1 MLIYSLFYLLIT
13 VTFLFHRKV
22 VPSQRKI
29 LLALFFLALI
39 LFAGL
44 RGSVGSDTPGYAQH
58 FQLAADAD
66 GARLLLLQVEPA
78 FVSLLYFLRQLSESS
93 LFFIFSY
100 SLIQSFIIWRIYSR
114 IEKKL
119 FILIYVLL
127 FYVQFHFNT
136 LRAGTATLLLLYSL
150 VEDRRSLK
158 YLAIILAPGF
168 HASILIFYPFFVF
181 KPNFKNFAIAA
192 IAILL
197 SYLFLS
203 DLIIQFYE
211 KGAGYSDY
219 GKYLQKGYSTLSI
232 IFTPYILL
240 SILLIKNASLQFK
253 LSGVALILSYLLGN
267 IFPIAYRLII
277 ISQVFYFY
285 FMLESLNNNL
295 FEKVK
300 LFVFWP
306 FFSILFALN
315 LLGIMNEGKNLE
327 FRVNS
332 GELPIRVFN
341 STTIPYKLYWNDPN
355 VRDF

>member
-1 MLIYSLFYLLIT
+1 MLTYSLFYLLIT

-44 RGSVGSDTPGYAQH
+44 RGSVGADTPAYARF

-78 FVSLLYFLRQLSESS
+78 FVALLYFLRQLSESS

-100 SLIQSFIIWRIYSR
+100 SLIQSFLIWRIYSK

-158 YLAIILAPGF
+158 YLAVILAPGF
-168 HASILIFYPFFVF
+168 HASILIFYPLFVF
-181 KPNFKNFAIAA
+181 KPNLKSFAIAA

-197 SYLFLS
+197 SYLF
-203 DLIIQFYE
+203 YP
-211 KGAGYSDY
+211 
-219 GKYLQKGYSTLSI
+219 T
-232 IFTPYILL
+232 
-240 SILLIKNASLQFK
+240 
-253 LSGVALILSYLLGN
+253 
-267 IFPIAYRLII
+267 
-277 ISQVFYFY
+277 
-285 FMLESLNNNL
+285 
-295 FEKVK
+295 
-300 LFVFWP
+300 
-306 FFSILFALN
+306 
-315 LLGIMNEGKNLE
+315 
-327 FRVNS
+327 
-332 GELPIRVFN
+332 
-341 STTIPYKLYWNDPN
+341 
-355 VRDF
+355 